1 MSPFTFFKNII
12 PLQYSSSFIFF
23 IFGWISFYFSGVFSY
38 SLILFAFV
46 FLPLVEVFLPKNT
59 KFFFLDLDSEKDNF
73 IYDLILYLTIPL
85 QYISLFLFLFVINNY
100 DLSNYDLIGKVLAMG
115 TLCGHSINIA
125 HELGH
130 RSNKFEQFLAKLL
143 LLSSLYMHF
152 FIEHNK
158 GHHRRVG
165 TFDDPATARKGEW
178 LYAFFFRSIVFQYL
192 SAWQIELKRLKIKKI
207 SFFSFK
213 NEMIQFTFL
222 QLFIII
228 SIFYLNVFSGF
239 LFVISAI
246 FGIILLETINYVEHY
261 GLVRKLKDNGRFE
274 ALSEFHSWNSDF
286 ILGRLLLHQ
295 LTLHSDHHLKA
306 SKKYQYLKNLPNAPR
321 HPSGYPGM
329 MVLAFF
335 PPLWFFCM
343 NHLVEKY
350 RAKSKIK
357 KTQTL

>member
-1 MSPFTFFKNII
+1 MNPFSILKNLLPI
-12 PLQYSSSFIFF
+12 QYASSFIFF
-23 IFGWISFYFSGVFSY
+23 IFGWISFYFYGVLSF

-46 FLPLVEVFLPKNT
+46 FLPLVEVLLPANM
-59 KFFFLDLDSEKDNF
+59 KFFFLDLDHKKDSF
-73 IYDLILYLTIPL
+73 IYDLVLYITVPF
-85 QYISLFLFLFVINNY
+85 QFFSLLFFLYVINNY
-100 DLSNYDLIGKVLAMG
+100 DLTTYELVGKVLAMG

-130 RSNKFEQFLAKLL
+130 RNNKFEQFLAKAL

-165 TFDDPATARKGEW
+165 TYDDPATARKGEW
-178 LYAFFFRSIVFQYL
+178 LYTFFLRSIFFQYL
-192 SAWQIELKRLKIKKI
+192 SAWKIELKRLKIKKI
-207 SFFSFK
+207 FFFSIK
-213 NEMIQFTFL
+213 NEMIQFTFF
-222 QLFIII
+222 QLLLTLI
-228 SIFYLNVFSGF
+228 IFYLNIFSGF
-239 LFVISAI
+239 MFLASAF
-246 FGIILLETINYVEHY
+246 FGILLLETINYVEHY
-261 GLVRKLKDNGRFE
+261 GLERKLKNNGRYE

-306 SKKYQYLKNLPNAPR
+306 SKKYQHLKNLTNAPR

-335 PPLWFFCM
+335 PPLWFFCI
-343 NHLVEKY
+343 NKLVDEN
-350 RAKSKIK
+350 RLKSQKKNKI
-357 KTQTL
+357 L